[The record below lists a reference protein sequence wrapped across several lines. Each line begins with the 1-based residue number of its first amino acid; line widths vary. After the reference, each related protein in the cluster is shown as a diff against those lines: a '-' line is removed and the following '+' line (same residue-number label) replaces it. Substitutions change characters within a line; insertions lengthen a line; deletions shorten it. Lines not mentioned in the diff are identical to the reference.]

1 MKKTDRGTGATVEH
15 VPPVARVRPVHRK
28 KTKLAARAHRL
39 ATAVERR
46 GVKATYELHDHV
58 LSNRAARR
66 KHSHSRPELDDTQR
80 SIVEALDREG
90 YATVPFAELVTDAA
104 LRSEVE
110 AQAARFAAET
120 EQALASDGEGLR
132 RRAGKEFV
140 VRLHSYDGEVG
151 LDDPWFRVCTSRRML
166 DVANAYLGLWS
177 KLEYVDVWYSIPQ
190 EASSERK
197 ASQRWHRDYND
208 RHLVKAFLYHVDVDE
223 EAGPFEYVAGS
234 ARGGPYAGDW
244 PWRPLSESYPPQDEL
259 AQRIPDDAIK
269 TFTAPKGTV
278 IFCNTSG
285 FHRGGF
291 ATAKPRVLAT
301 VTYSSPASLASLT
314 ERNYSIPLDAAN
326 GLDPAQ
332 RHALS

>member
-1 MKKTDRGTGATVEH
+1 M
-15 VPPVARVRPVHRK
+15 HRK

-39 ATAVERR
+39 ATVLERR
-46 GVKATYELHDHV
+46 GVAATYELHDRV

-66 KHSHSRPELDDTQR
+66 RLAHEPPQLDEVQR
-80 SIVEALDREG
+80 SVVADLERQG
-90 YATVPFAELVTDAA
+90 YATVSFQDLEPDGAVRAEIEEQS
-104 LRSEVE
+104 R
-110 AQAARFAAET
+110 RFATET

-140 VRLHSYDGEVG
+140 VRLHSYDGHVG
-151 LDDPWFRVCTSRRML
+151 LDDPWFRFSASRRML
-166 DVANAYLGLWS
+166 DLANAYLGLMS

-190 EASSERK
+190 EVSSERK

-208 RHLVKAFLYHVDVDE
+208 RHLLKAFLYLVDVDE
-223 EAGPFEYVAGS
+223 ETGPFEYVAGS

-259 AQRIPDDAIK
+259 AERIPPEAIK
-269 TFTAPKGTV
+269 TFTAPKGTI

-301 VTYSSPASLASLT
+301 ATYSSPASLASLT
-314 ERNYSIPLDAAN
+314 ERNYSIPAGN
-326 GLDPAQ
+326 GLDPTQ